1 MEGAEGLKHT
11 IIHKAN
17 RIPLITIK
25 SLHQIKVVDSEG
37 PPDKCSRSVEDN
49 HNALSRH

>member
-1 MEGAEGLKHT
+1 MKHT

-25 SLHQIKVVDSEG
+25 SLHQIKVVDYVAR
-37 PPDKCSRSVEDN
+37 PDGRQSAKRDEKA
-49 HNALSRH
+49 HP